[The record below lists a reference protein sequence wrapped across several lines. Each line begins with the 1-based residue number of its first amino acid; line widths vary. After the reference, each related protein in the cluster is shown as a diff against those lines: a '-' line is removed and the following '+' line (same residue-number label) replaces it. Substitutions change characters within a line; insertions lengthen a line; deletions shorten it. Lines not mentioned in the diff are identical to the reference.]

1 MRSIDESFYNS
12 KRWRKVAAAYKKHCG
27 GVCERCRALGIYKPA
42 EIVHHKT
49 HLNQEN
55 VRDAA
60 VAYGFQNL
68 ECLCLD
74 CHNLE
79 HFGKKAE
86 RRRYEINKDGKIL
99 F

>member
-12 KRWRKVAAAYKKHCG
+12 KRWRKVAAAYRKYSG
-27 GVCERCRALGIYKPA
+27 GLCERCRAKGMFTPA
-42 EIVHHKT
+42 EVVHHKT
-49 HLNQEN
+49 HLTSEN
-55 VRDAA
+55 VSDPFI
-60 VAYGFQNL
+60 AYGFDNL

-86 RRRYEINKDGKIL
+86 RRRYEIGKDGKIL
-99 F
+99 I